1 VDRRVDRGDGGLTR
15 KIRWGWI
22 AAAAPPALFIG
33 YFFAYP
39 LIRILTLG
47 LSELSIGASGLEA
60 RLLRVGWFTLWQATV
75 STILT
80 FLAAAPL
87 TWAVSSYR
95 FPGRRLAMALATVPF
110 VLPTVVV
117 GTAFVALGWTES
129 IAAILAAHV
138 FFNVA
143 VVVRT
148 VSTLWSRIDPRI
160 HEAARVL
167 GASEWVVFRKVT
179 LPLLRPAIAAA
190 ASIVFLFTFTSF
202 GVVLILGG
210 FQYATLEVEIYRQAV
225 TLFDLPLAAALAVVQ
240 LVGVTGALYWY
251 SRYQERT
258 AVAWTLERGTNLK
271 HPRGRARLAVLAA
284 TLGTLV
290 ILAVPVSVLVSR
302 SLSGNYYQA
311 LFVDDPVVGTPISS
325 IANSLLFAMVATV
338 LATIIGIMAAT
349 VITGRSGQLSR
360 WFDLTLMLPLGT
372 SAVTIGFGFIVAL
385 DWPVDIRASIW
396 LVPIAHALVAIPFV
410 VRSTVPT
417 LRSVPPE
424 TRQAAAILGASP
436 FRVWR
441 EIDLPIV
448 SRAALVGAAFAF
460 VISLGE
466 FGATSFIARPSSTTM
481 PTMIFRLLSRPGEV
495 SFGMAMALSVVLAVV
510 TLGVVLAIDRARFGE
525 LGSF

>member
-1 VDRRVDRGDGGLTR
+1 
-15 KIRWGWI
+15 
-22 AAAAPPALFIG
+22 
-33 YFFAYP
+33 
-39 LIRILTLG
+39 
-47 LSELSIGASGLEA
+47 
-60 RLLRVGWFTLWQATV
+60 WQALV
-75 STILT
+75 STVLT

-87 TWAVSSYR
+87 TWAVSTYE
-95 FPGRRLAMALATVPF
+95 FKGRRVAMALATVPF
-110 VLPTVVV
+110 VMPTVVV
-117 GTAFVALGWTES
+117 GTAFIALGFEES
-129 IAAILAAHV
+129 IVAILAAHV

-160 HEAARVL
+160 LDAGRVL
-167 GASEWVVFRKVT
+167 GASGWQVFRT
-179 LPLLRPAIAAA
+179 ITIPLLRPALAAA

-240 LVGVTGALYWY
+240 LVGVSGALYWY

-258 AVAWTLERGTNLK
+258 AVSWTLERGTNLRRPK
-271 HPRGRARLAVLAA
+271 GGMRWRVAAAVVGSLGLLAIP
-284 TLGTLV
+284 LG
-290 ILAVPVSVLVSR
+290 VLVSR
-302 SLSGNYYQA
+302 SLSGDFYRG
-311 LFVDDPVVGTPISS
+311 LVTDDRVVGTPVSS
-325 IANSLLFAMVATV
+325 VGNSLLFAALATV
-338 LATIIGIMAAT
+338 LATFIGILAAT
-349 VITGRSGQLSR
+349 VITERSGALSR

-385 DWPVDIRASIW
+385 DWPVDLRASYW
-396 LVPIAHALVAIPFV
+396 LIPIAHALVAVPFV

-417 LRSVPPE
+417 LRSVPAE
-424 TRQAAAILGASP
+424 TREAAAVLGASP

-448 SRAALVGAAFAF
+448 TRAALVGAGFAF

-466 FGATSFIARPSSTTM
+466 FGATSFIARPNTATI
-481 PTMIFRLLSRPGEV
+481 PVMIFRLLGRPGAS
-495 SFGMAMALSVVLAVV
+495 SFGMAMALSVVLAALTAAVV
-510 TLGVVLAIDRARFGE
+510 MAIDRARFGE